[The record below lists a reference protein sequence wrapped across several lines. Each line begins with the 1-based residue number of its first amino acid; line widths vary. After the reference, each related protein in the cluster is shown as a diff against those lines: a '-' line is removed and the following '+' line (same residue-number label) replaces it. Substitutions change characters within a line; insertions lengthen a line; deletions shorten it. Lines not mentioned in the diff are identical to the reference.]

1 MKKEIEECKPISIAE
16 ELSMAKQR
24 NQELREELEL
34 ARIENDNRRM
44 VNEIKRLNK
53 EYTPLEEI
61 FTYTDVT
68 NDLVNR
74 GTYTGRY
81 IPCNSDFNPY

>member
-1 MKKEIEECKPISIAE
+1 MKKEVNESISVAE
-16 ELSMAKQR
+16 ELAIAKKR

-44 VNEIKRLNK
+44 VHEIERLNK
-53 EYTPLEEI
+53 EYTPLEL
-61 FTYTDVT
+61 FTDTDVT

-74 GTYTGRY
+74 ATYTGRY
-81 IPCNSDFNPY
+81 VPCNSDFNPY